1 MQGFRRRVRWVSG
14 STDLFLGDIAGE
26 AIAVS
31 TDGAQIVGQAAD
43 SSGNGRAFYYAGTGG
58 LVSLG
63 VFERQSHR
71 PERSGRVGVSDDG
84 IVIGASIIPSRLRAS
99 PLSGGLHWL
108 QAALTGHGAVIP
120 SGVTLTNVLA
130 ISADGT
136 MIVGL

>member
-63 VFERQSHR
+63 V
-71 PERSGRVGVSDDG
+71 
-84 IVIGASIIPSRLRAS
+84 
-99 PLSGGLHWL
+99 LSGNHTDQRVAVGS
-108 QAALTGHGAVIP
+108 ASLTTA
-120 SGVTLTNVLA
+120 S
-130 ISADGT
+130 
-136 MIVGL
+136 